1 MAGILPV
8 LPDLVIFWL
17 GGWCCLVWILGL
29 DSRSSCWG
37 VSSGSMAGDFVFC
50 VCFLHPTAYTLFYL
64 PPPHKGLGHLVLV
77 RTAWGGSVL
86 GGAGGL
92 VQLPGVDALAL
103 GPLTFWSGWSLGCPS
118 MHQTN
123 AILSVTIF
131 IQVPTLQLW
140 MPL

>member
-1 MAGILPV
+1 MCL
-8 LPDLVIFWL
+8 LDQWL
-17 GGWCCLVWILGL
+17 GTLFFV
-29 DSRSSCWG
+29 
-37 VSSGSMAGDFVFC
+37 FVFC
-50 VCFLHPTAYTLFYL
+50 SPQHTPCFTS
-64 PPPHKGLGHLVLV
+64 PPPIRVLGHLVLV

-86 GGAGGL
+86 GGAGEL

-103 GPLTFWSGWSLGCPS
+103 GLLTFWSGWSLGCPS
-118 MHQTN
+118 MHLTN